1 MKQAFEIDSDCLDI
15 IKRLKEIDEDYF
27 VMFEPSTKTFQ
38 LHNHSQKRNTF
49 CLAFPF
55 DTLDE
60 RAVDLTL
67 KTRVQNSDKIFE
79 EIEEN
84 NKQRE
89 KAVKKEILNDFE
101 EKLYDSKRDFKVG
114 L

>member
-1 MKQAFEIDSDCLDI
+1 MKKLIEIKSDCLDI
-15 IKRLKEIDEDYF
+15 VERIKSIDKDYYVVF
-27 VMFEPSTKTFQ
+27 NLSNNTYE
-38 LHNHSQKRNTF
+38 LHDRSQKWTYTLTF
-49 CLAFPF
+49 PYDC
-55 DTLDE
+55 LDE
-60 RAVDLTL
+60 RAYLYVL